1 MLNDVTP
8 YTPKKLIGFGR
19 IGKMTLKM
27 IAENMSSSWRRL
39 SYTVVKAQNF
49 VVLLVISR
57 QTSPYFLKLLSLK
70 IQIYKSQSQIF
81 EEKKQNQKTRI
92 RKKKINSL

>member
-19 IGKMTLKM
+19 IGKMTQKM

-70 IQIYKSQSQIF
+70 IQIYKSQIF

-92 RKKKINSL
+92 RKKK